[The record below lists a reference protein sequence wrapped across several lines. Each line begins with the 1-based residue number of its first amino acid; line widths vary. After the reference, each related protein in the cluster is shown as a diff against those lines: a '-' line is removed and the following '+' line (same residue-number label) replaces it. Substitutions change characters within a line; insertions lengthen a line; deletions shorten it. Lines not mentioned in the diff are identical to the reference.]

1 MPLYLLPLLP
11 LLGFALLMLFP
22 RAFPGKS
29 GSWLATVMVLLSFAV
44 AVMRYLG
51 QGDTAAHETLWP
63 WLPNMALN
71 ANLSVGFYLDRLS
84 SLMTLIIT
92 GIGFLIHVYS
102 VSYMAH
108 DAKFTRFFAFLNF
121 FVSMMLILVLAD
133 SYPLMFVGWE
143 GVGVASFLLIGF
155 WHSGRNSEASDKDV
169 RDASTSEGRANSNAA
184 RKAFIMNRIGDLG
197 FMLGMFLLY
206 KLYGTLSIPEL
217 AGQAAGTRVAQSAI
231 ELACLFLLVGAVG
244 KSGQLPLTTWL
255 PDAMAGPTPVSALI
269 HAATMVTAG
278 VYLVTRSHF
287 LYELAPV
294 ASNWV
299 AWVGG
304 LTALYGALSALNQ
317 HDIKKILAY
326 STVSQLGYMFM
337 AVGLGAYSAGVFH
350 LLTHAFFKALLFL
363 CAGAV
368 IHALHEEQDVR
379 AMGGMRRFMPFTHVA
394 ALMGVLAISG
404 IPIWSGFFSKDAI
417 LAAAWAQSP
426 WLYVIGLGVAL
437 LTAFYMGRWYF
448 LVWRG
453 EYRGQVAHP
462 HEADGLMRFPL
473 GVLAAL
479 ATLGGFLNIPAFLPS
494 LGLPKHAFDTY
505 LGRAIPQQLHH
516 IPANAEWLLTVL
528 AVVAGVVG
536 LGWAWLDHRHRMLAN
551 GPLGRVSAAALY
563 LDNIYN
569 GLIAAPSRGIARGL
583 DVVDRGVDAG
593 LSGVARNAGAPG
605 ALFARMQSGY
615 VRAYALSMVL
625 GTALIIGYWALKMIG
640 RGGT

>member
-1 MPLYLLPLLP
+1 MPLFLLPLLP
-11 LLGFALLMLFP
+11 LIGFALLMCFP
-22 RAFPGKS
+22 RAFPGKTG
-29 GSWLATVMVLLSFAV
+29 GSLASLMVLLSFAV
-44 AVMRYLG
+44 AVSRFLG
-51 QGDTAAHETLWP
+51 LGGPAHETLWT
-63 WLPNMALN
+63 WLPNMALG

-102 VSYMAH
+102 ISYMSH
-108 DAKFTRFFAFLNF
+108 DARFTRFFAFLNL

-155 WHSGRNSEASDKDV
+155 WHSGRHSEASEREV
-169 RDASTSEGRANSNAA
+169 LEASTREGRANSDAA

-217 AGQAAGTRVAQSAI
+217 AGQVQGTRVVQSAI

-278 VYLVTRSHF
+278 VYLITRSHF
-287 LYELAPV
+287 LYDLAPV

-317 HDIKKILAY
+317 SDIKKILAY

-379 AMGGMRRFMPFTHVA
+379 RMGGMRKFMPFTHIA

-417 LAAAWAQSP
+417 LAAAWAQNP

-453 EYRGQVAHP
+453 EYRGHVPHP
-462 HEADGLMRFPL
+462 HEADGLMRLPL
-473 GVLAAL
+473 GVLALL
-479 ATLGGFLNIPAFLPS
+479 ATLGGLLNIPTFLPS
-494 LGLPKHAFDTY
+494 LGLPAHAFDDY
-505 LGRAIPQQLHH
+505 LGRAIPQHAHH
-516 IPANAEWLLTVL
+516 IPVSTEWLLTGL
-528 AVVAGVVG
+528 AVGAGLLG
-536 LGWAWLDHRHRMLAN
+536 LGWAWMDHRRRALAD
-551 GPLGRVSAAALY
+551 GPLGQVSTSALY
-563 LDNIYN
+563 LDRLYG
-569 GLIAAPSRGIARGL
+569 GLFAAPSRGIAQGL
-583 DVVDRGVDAG
+583 DAVDRGVDAG

-605 ALFARMQSGY
+605 SLFARMQSGY
-615 VRAYALSMVL
+615 VRAYAVSMVL
-625 GTALIIGYWALKMIG
+625 GTALIIGYWALTMIG